1 MTFSPENGAG
11 FQIENRQVLH
21 QGLSQKQRQSLEML
35 QLSLP
40 ELEQRLA
47 SEQALNPFI
56 EVEETP
62 PELQT
67 PEPDAGEPGEAQES
81 PDDESALEAWE
92 AESGDEWRDELP
104 LPAAPEENALSPAA
118 DFLLFSQAPGP
129 SLQESL
135 LQELELSRIP
145 RGVSRKVCEVL
156 IDQLD
161 DEGFLRIP
169 VADVAM
175 NCDVSAASVEKALAF
190 VQGFDPPGVAARSL
204 QECLLLQLER
214 RGELTENYRR
224 LLTELT
230 DDLENNRPEA
240 AARKL
245 RISMAELEQMLLRL
259 RRLNPSPVPA
269 EHGAAPVRP
278 DMEIA
283 ADEKGGFRVTLAR
296 ERRNYRLSPYAEMTD
311 APDAGADFAAKVKEA
326 KSLLEALR
334 FRKSTLLRLGEML
347 VDVQRAFLEEGPEKL
362 RPFTMKQ
369 AAEYLDFKSESTVSR
384 AAAGKYVLTPHGL
397 FPLRYFFS
405 AGYVSEAGGEVSRR
419 ADMELLKKLIDEE
432 DKHNPL
438 SDEKLSGLLRAAGHP
453 VARRTVVK
461 YRELMKIPNSSM
473 RKEHF

>member
-1 MTFSPENGAG
+1 MAFSAENGAG
-11 FQIENRQVLH
+11 FRIENRQLQH
-21 QGLSQKQRQSLEML
+21 QGLSQKQRQSLEVL

-56 EVEETP
+56 EADETP
-62 PELQT
+62 PELQSSAPDT
-67 PEPDAGEPGEAQES
+67 GESMETEAPE
-81 PDDESALEAWE
+81 DENALEAWE
-92 AESGDEWRDELP
+92 AENGDEWRDELP
-104 LPAAPEENALSPAA
+104 FPADPAENAPSPAA
-118 DFLLFSQAPGP
+118 DFLLFAQAPGP
-129 SLQESL
+129 SLRESL

-145 RGVSRKVCEVL
+145 RGVSRKICEAL

-190 VQGFDPPGVAARSL
+190 VQGFDPPGVGARSL
-204 QECLLLQLER
+204 QECWLLQLKR

-230 DDLENNRPEA
+230 DDLENNRPDA

-245 RISMAELEQMLLRL
+245 HISMAELEKMFLRL
-259 RRLNPSPVPA
+259 RRLNRSPVPA
-269 EHGAAPVRP
+269 ERGAAPVQP

-283 ADEKGGFRVTLAR
+283 PDGKGGFRVTLAR
-296 ERRNYRLSPYAEMTD
+296 ERRSYRLSPYAEMAD
-311 APDAGADFAAKVKEA
+311 APDAGADFVAKIKEA
-326 KSLLEALR
+326 KNLLEALQ

-347 VDVQRAFLEEGPEKL
+347 VDVQRSFLEEGPEKL

-405 AGYVSEAGGEVSRR
+405 AGYVSEEGGEVSRR